1 MSEEQVGGDAAD
13 TDTYALK
20 SAELPEIAAPNVPY
34 RPPRPKSYRPKIGMI
49 GTGGI
54 SASHLDAYRTAG
66 CEVAAL
72 WNRTRSKAEEKA
84 AEYCPNARVE
94 DDWQAIL
101 DNAEIDVV
109 DITLHPE
116 HRAPVIRAALEAGKH
131 VLSQKPFVTDLGLGE
146 DLVKLAQDKSVKL
159 AVNQNGRWAPHKA
172 FMREAVRAGLIGDVL
187 SAHIAI
193 HWNHGW
199 TAGTPFDAIE
209 DLVLYDFGVHWFDFV
224 ASLVGARAQS
234 VFATTSHAR
243 GQANKVP
250 LMAQAL
256 VRLDGGQASLVFD
269 GGIPHGPRDTSYVG
283 GTLGS
288 LQSDGPDLGQQ
299 TVTMTTRDGIARPAL
314 EGQWFN
320 DGFQGAMGELL
331 CAIEDDR
338 EPSNGAAENLQ
349 SLAMA
354 FAAVESRVT
363 GKEVTIGSV
372 RKLPS

>member
-1 MSEEQVGGDAAD
+1 MTDDAAD

-20 SAELPEIAAPNVPY
+20 SADLPEIAAPDVPY
-34 RPPRPKSYRPKIGMI
+34 RPPMPQAYRPRIGMI

-66 CEVAAL
+66 WEVAAL

-84 AEYCPNARVE
+84 AEYCKNARIE

-101 DNAEIDVV
+101 GNSEIDVV

-116 HRAPVIRAALEAGKH
+116 HRAPLIKAALEAGKH
-131 VLSQKPFVTDLGLGE
+131 VLSQKPFVTHLDLGE
-146 DLVKLAQDKSVKL
+146 DLVKLAQDKGVKL
-159 AVNQNGRWAPHKA
+159 AVNQNGRWAPYKA
-172 FMREAVRAGLIGDVL
+172 FMREVVRAGLIGDVL

-199 TAGTPFDAIE
+199 TAGTPFDEID
-209 DLVLYDFGVHWFDFV
+209 DLVLYDFGVHWFDFI
-224 ASLVGARAQS
+224 ASMVGERAQS
-234 VFATTSHAR
+234 VIATAAHGK

-250 LMAQAL
+250 LFAQAM
-256 VRLDGGQASLVFD
+256 VRLEGGQASLTFD
-269 GGIPHGPRDTSYVG
+269 GGTPHGPRDTSFVG

-299 TVTMTTRDGIARPAL
+299 RVTMITANGIARPHL

-320 DGFQGAMGELL
+320 DGFVGAMGELL

-338 EPSNGAAENLQ
+338 EPSNGAAENLR
-349 SLAMA
+349 SLAIA
-354 FAAVESRVT
+354 FAAVESRLS
-363 GKEVTIGSV
+363 GREIEIGHTRRLLS
-372 RKLPS
+372 

>member
-1 MSEEQVGGDAAD
+1 MTDDAAD
-13 TDTYALK
+13 TDTYALR
-20 SAELPEIAAPNVPY
+20 SADLPEVDAPDVPY
-34 RPPRPKSYRPKIGMI
+34 LPPHPKTYRPRIAMI

-54 SASHLDAYRTAG
+54 SASHLDAYGTAG
-66 CEVAAL
+66 WDVAAL

-84 AEYCPNARVE
+84 AEYCPQARIAE
-94 DDWQAIL
+94 DWQAL
-101 DNAEIDVV
+101 LADSDIDVV

-131 VLSQKPFVTDLGLGE
+131 VLSQKPFVTDLALGE
-146 DLVKLAQDKSVKL
+146 DLVKLAQDKNVKL

-172 FMREAVRAGLIGDVL
+172 FMREAVRAGLIGEVL
-187 SAHIAI
+187 SAHVAI

-199 TAGTPFDAIE
+199 TAGTPFDEID
-209 DLVLYDFGVHWFDFV
+209 DLVLYDFGVHWFDFI
-224 ASLVGARAQS
+224 ASMVGERAQTII
-234 VFATTSHAR
+234 ATAAHGK

-250 LMAQAL
+250 LFAQAL
-256 VRLDGGQASLVFD
+256 VRLDGGQASLTFD
-269 GGIPHGPRDTSYVG
+269 GGISHGPRDTSFVG

-299 TVTMTTRDGIARPAL
+299 TVTMTTADGIARPKL

-331 CAIEDDR
+331 CAIEEDR
-338 EPSNGAAENLQ
+338 EPSNGAAENLN

-354 FAAVESRVT
+354 FTAVESRMT